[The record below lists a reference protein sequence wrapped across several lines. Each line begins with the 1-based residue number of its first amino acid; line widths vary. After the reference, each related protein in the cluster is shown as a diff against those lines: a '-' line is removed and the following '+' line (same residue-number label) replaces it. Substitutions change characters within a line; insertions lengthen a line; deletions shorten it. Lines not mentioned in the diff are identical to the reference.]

1 LQALVPPPILWAS
14 QLVGKVVEC
23 FTFSSLHWKT
33 AVLFKMGGNGVWHAL
48 ATAAGWVTH
57 SQVAATNQK
66 YLFYG

>member
-1 LQALVPPPILWAS
+1 
-14 QLVGKVVEC
+14 
-23 FTFSSLHWKT
+23 
-33 AVLFKMGGNGVWHAL
+33 MGGNGVWHAL